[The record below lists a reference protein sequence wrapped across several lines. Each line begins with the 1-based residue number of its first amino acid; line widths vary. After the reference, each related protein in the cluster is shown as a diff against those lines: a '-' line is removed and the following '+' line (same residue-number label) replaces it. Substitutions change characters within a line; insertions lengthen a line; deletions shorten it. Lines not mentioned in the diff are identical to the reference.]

1 MATVDTA
8 LRRKFRRT
16 VEERLEVATANN
28 SRMVLSWELTTE
40 LNHVALTCH
49 GDVFEP
55 AVVEHLA
62 TSLTRMLG
70 VGQRLGI
77 VDRTLREFTI
87 ECTGHAGA
95 TGPLTLRYDISQRG

>member
-1 MATVDTA
+1 M
-8 LRRKFRRT
+8 RRKFRRT
-16 VEERLEVATANN
+16 VEERLDVATANN
-28 SRMVLSWELTTE
+28 SRMILSWDLAAN

-55 AVVEHLA
+55 SVVEHLA

-77 VDRTLREFTI
+77 VDRTLRELTI

-95 TGPLTLRYDISQRG
+95 TGPLTLRYAIS